1 MSDLP
6 AQIGKFKILGL
17 AGKGAMGCV
26 YVAHDPVVDRKV
38 AVKVAT
44 ISEDDLGGN
53 LRTVRQLFFNE
64 AQAAGALDHP
74 NILTIYD
81 AGDADG
87 QFYIAMEY
95 VEGAKTLRNYTAPD
109 RLPPV
114 ETVLRLMR
122 QCADALDYAHSRGVT
137 HRDIKPANIMLT
149 KAGEVKICDFGI
161 AQRTQADLTQ
171 VLGWFGSPLYMSPEQ
186 ARDGPIGAQSDL
198 FSLGVVM
205 YELLTGQPPFAAKD
219 VAGVVSN
226 VLHKEPEPVTALRP
240 ELSKRLDAVLRRA
253 LAKDPGERYASG
265 AEMAADLVQALEDM
279 DRPDA
284 AQSEEQLFATLRSL
298 ECFRDFS
305 EHEVREV
312 MKAGAWEHYR
322 RGDNIIEEGASAEA
336 FYILVSG
343 EISVRRGEKE
353 LNSLAEGEC
362 FGEMGYLSGCKRF
375 ASIVALRS
383 VTALKVTGPLKRWAS
398 LPVQMSFTRLFQQ
411 TLIRRL
417 ADTSKRLSQALP

>member
-1 MSDLP
+1 MSELP
-6 AQIGKFKILGL
+6 ERIGKYKILGL
-17 AGKGAMGCV
+17 AGKGAMGAV
-26 YVAHDPVVDRKV
+26 YIAHDPVVDRKV

-44 ISEDDLGGN
+44 INEEDMGGN

-74 NILTIYD
+74 HILTIYD

-95 VEGAKTLRNYTAPD
+95 VEGAKTLRNYTRPD

-114 ETVLRLMR
+114 ETVLRLMG
-122 QCADALDYAHSRGVT
+122 QCADALDYAHGRGVT

-149 KAGEVKICDFGI
+149 NKGEVKICDFGI
-161 AQRTQADLTQ
+161 AQRTHTELTQ

-186 ARDGPIGAQSDL
+186 ARDGPVTPQSDL

-205 YELLTGQPPFAAKD
+205 YELLTGKPPFAAKD
-219 VAGVVSN
+219 IAGVVNN

-240 ELSKRLDAVLRRA
+240 ELPKRLDAVLRRA
-253 LAKDPGERYASG
+253 LAKEPAERYASG
-265 AEMAADLVQALEDM
+265 AEMAAELGQVLDEPHRPNLALT
-279 DRPDA
+279 
-284 AQSEEQLFATLRSL
+284 EEQKLSILRAL
-298 ECFRDFS
+298 ECFQDFS
-305 EHEVREV
+305 EPEVREV
-312 MKAGAWEHYR
+312 LKAGTWEHYR
-322 RGDNIIEEGASAEA
+322 RGDSIIGEGTPGDC

-343 EISVRRGEKE
+343 EVSVRRAEKE

-362 FGEMGYLSGCKRF
+362 FGEMGYLSGTRRF

-383 VTALKVTGPLKRWAS
+383 VTALKITGALRRWAS
-398 LPVQMSFTRLFQQ
+398 LPVQMRLTRLFQQ

-417 ADTSKRLSQALP
+417 ADTSKRLLQALP